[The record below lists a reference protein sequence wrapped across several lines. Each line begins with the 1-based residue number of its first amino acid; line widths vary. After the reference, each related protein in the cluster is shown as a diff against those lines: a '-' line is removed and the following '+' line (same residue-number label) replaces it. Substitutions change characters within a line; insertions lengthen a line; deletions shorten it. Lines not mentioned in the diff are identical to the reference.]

1 MLNETPAIASPEHTS
16 FSGGK
21 GVADLEMALRVLSER
36 RSWDVQTPL
45 PTTRELGER
54 YGISN
59 ASVCRLLKRLD
70 DEKVI
75 WRREN
80 GRYYLNESRRL
91 FEKRK
96 PYACLLRKL
105 QNWSR
110 IYQGVMS
117 GFSQVFGRDRASML
131 FVHNE
136 GLVRHSDTDHPPVHA
151 GAQAQREALA
161 EFFRDH
167 QDQFGGI
174 LLDDVWMDEVLES
187 FAHQLGNAVI
197 VCRPS
202 RLPEL
207 SSVSIDF
214 DAAAMLALGHLYA
227 RGYEDVWLAVPFTH
241 AAPVDLMREAAVRAA
256 ALLGRPLAA
265 DRLAMVATPQDR
277 EAFVARLRGADRRT
291 GIFCLEDNVSLILWR
306 SLKAAGLDLPGQVG
320 LLSGMG
326 TGIVTERHISSVRI
340 DYEKIGLTAG
350 EILAGGKPRS
360 VTLPPSLY
368 IGETT

>member
-1 MLNETPAIASPEHTS
+1 MLNDASFGVSDRAAFP
-16 FSGGK
+16 GGK
-21 GVADLEMALRVLSER
+21 GVTDLELAVRLLSEQR
-36 RSWDVQTPL
+36 NWDVQTPL
-45 PTTRELGER
+45 PTTRELGDR

-59 ASVCRLLKRLD
+59 ASACRLLKRMG

-91 FEKRK
+91 FERRK

-117 GFSQVFGRDRASML
+117 GFSQVFGRDRASLL

-136 GLVRHSDTDHPPVHA
+136 SLVRHADTDHPPVHA
-151 GAQAQREALA
+151 GLNAQREALL

-174 LLDDVWMDEVLES
+174 LFDDVWMDDVLGG
-187 FAHQLGNAVI
+187 FTHQFGNAVI

-207 SSVSIDF
+207 SSVSVDF
-214 DAAAMLALGHLYA
+214 DAAALLALGHLYA
-227 RGYEDVWLAVPFTH
+227 RGYEDVWLAVPFAH
-241 AAPVDLMREAAVRAA
+241 AAPVDLMSQAAVRAA
-256 ALLGRPLAA
+256 AMLGRPFPES
-265 DRLAMVATPQDR
+265 RIAMVSTPQER
-277 EAFVARLRGADRRT
+277 EAFVARIQETDKRVGV
-291 GIFCLEDNVSLILWR
+291 FCLEDNVSLILW
-306 SLKAAGLDLPGQVG
+306 KQFAAAGIACPERVG

-326 TGIVTERHISSVRI
+326 TAIVTERHISSVQI
-340 DYEKIGLTAG
+340 DFEKIGLTAG
-350 EILAGGKPRS
+350 EILASGKPRT
-360 VTLPPSLY
+360 VLLPPSLSF
-368 IGETT
+368 GETT

>member
-1 MLNETPAIASPEHTS
+1 MLNDTTLGNSRWAAFP
-16 FSGGK
+16 GGK
-21 GVADLEMALRVLSER
+21 GVSDLEIAIRLLSEQ

-45 PTTRELGER
+45 PTTRELGDR

-59 ASVCRLLKRLD
+59 ASACRLLKRLD
-70 DEKVI
+70 EEAVI

-110 IYQGVMS
+110 IYQGVMN
-117 GFSQVFGRDRASML
+117 GFTHVFGRDRASML
-131 FVHNE
+131 FVHNDA
-136 GLVRHSDTDHPPVHA
+136 LVRHADTDHPPVHA
-151 GAQAQREALA
+151 GIGAQREALL

-167 QDQFGGI
+167 QDQFAGI
-174 LLDDVWMDEVLES
+174 LLDDVWMDEVLGG
-187 FAHQLGNAVI
+187 FAHQLANAVI

-207 SSVSIDF
+207 SSVSVDF
-214 DAAAMLALGHLYA
+214 DAAALLALGHLYA
-227 RGYEDVWLAVPFTH
+227 RGYEEVWLAVPFTQ
-241 AAPVDLMREAAVRAA
+241 AAPVDLMREATVRAGVV
-256 ALLGRPLAA
+256 LGRPIAQEHIAL
-265 DRLAMVATPQDR
+265 VATPQER
-277 EAFVARLRGADRRT
+277 EAFIARIQASKRRV
-291 GIFCLEDNVSLILWR
+291 GIFCLEDNISLILEK
-306 SLKAAGLDLPGQVG
+306 SLKASGIAVPERVG

-326 TGIVTERHISSVRI
+326 TGIVTDRKVSSIQI
-340 DYEKIGLTAG
+340 DYERIGLTAG
-350 EILAGGKPRS
+350 EILASGKPRS
-360 VTLPPSLY
+360 VMLPPSLF

>member
-1 MLNETPAIASPEHTS
+1 MLNETSRG
-16 FSGGK
+16 FSDQTAFPGGK
-21 GVADLEMALRVLSER
+21 GVPDLEIAMRQLSEQKA
-36 RSWDVQTPL
+36 WDVQTPL

-54 YGISN
+54 YAISN
-59 ASVCRLLKRLD
+59 ASACRLLKRLD
-70 DEKVI
+70 EEKVI

-117 GFSQVFGRDRASML
+117 GFSQVFGRDRAAML

-151 GAQAQREALA
+151 GTSAQREALL

-174 LLDDVWMDEVLES
+174 LLDDVWMDEVLGE

-207 SSVSIDF
+207 SSVSVDF
-214 DAAAMLALGHLYA
+214 DAAALLALGHLYA
-227 RGYEDVWLAVPFTH
+227 RGYEEVWLAVPFTH
-241 AAPVDLMREAAVRAA
+241 AAPVDLMREAALRAA
-256 ALLGRPLAA
+256 SLLGRPIPH
-265 DRLAMVATPQDR
+265 DRVVLVATPQER
-277 EAFVARLRGADRRT
+277 EIFVARIQATERRV

-306 SLKAAGLDLPGQVG
+306 SLTAAGVALPGRVG

-326 TGIVTERHISSVRI
+326 TGIVTERHISSVQI

>member
-1 MLNETPAIASPEHTS
+1 MLNETSIAPSKRVAFP
-16 FSGGK
+16 GGK
-21 GVADLEMALRVLSER
+21 GVADLELALRLLSEQR
-36 RSWDVQTPL
+36 NWDVQTPL

-59 ASVCRLLKRLD
+59 ASACRLLKRLD
-70 DEKVI
+70 EEKVI

-80 GRYYLNESRRL
+80 GRYYVNESRRL

-136 GLVRHSDTDHPPVHA
+136 GLVRHADTGHPPVHA

-167 QDQFGGI
+167 EDQFGGI
-174 LLDDVWMDEVLES
+174 LLDDVWMDDVLGG

-207 SSVSIDF
+207 SSVSVDF
-214 DAAAMLALGHLYA
+214 DAAALLALGHLYA
-227 RGYEDVWLAVPFTH
+227 RGYEEVWLAVPFTH
-241 AAPVDLMREAAVRAA
+241 AAPVDLMREAAVKAA
-256 ALLGRPLAA
+256 ALLGRPIPPE
-265 DRLAMVATPQDR
+265 RVAMVATPHER
-277 EAFVARLRGADRRT
+277 EHFLTRLRAAGRRV

-306 SLKAAGLDLPGQVG
+306 SLKAAGLALPAQVG